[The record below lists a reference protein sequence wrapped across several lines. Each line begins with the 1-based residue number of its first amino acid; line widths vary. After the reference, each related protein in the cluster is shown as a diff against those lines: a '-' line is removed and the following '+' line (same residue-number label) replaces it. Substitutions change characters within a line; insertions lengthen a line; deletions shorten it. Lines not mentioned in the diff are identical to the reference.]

1 MLRHLGFLA
10 FVCALVFALAS
21 ITEAQTGYG
30 VDANGLLFSF
40 DVTAPGSIPITP
52 IGNVGFVPEGIDFRP
67 GTNQLYAIDVGT
79 PNTQLYTINIA
90 TAAAT
95 PVGAGFLTID
105 GGGAYNLSGNQ
116 HFGFDFNPS
125 TLMADNSMRIRLVAT
140 NNDNLRINSAT
151 GAIAVVDI
159 DLLIPPSSAPFVDA
173 AAYINNIPNQ
183 ATIATILYDMD
194 TRNMSLYTQNPPNNG
209 TLNLVGPFGA
219 AINDA
224 LVGIGFDIYTDPF
237 DADPTIGGDSAYA
250 VLKRTGTQNGAYL
263 LYQVNLATGGISN
276 GKLVGP
282 NGSPSD
288 FTGGFAMAPGVP
300 EPSTAVILF
309 AGCAIVAATRR
320 QTRRYTP

>member
-10 FVCALVFALAS
+10 CGCALVFALAS
-21 ITEAQTGYG
+21 VSEAQTGYG
-30 VDANGLLFSF
+30 VDGNGNLFSF

-105 GGGAYNLSGNQ
+105 AGGAYNLSGNQ

-140 NNDNLRINSAT
+140 NNDNLRVNSAT
-151 GAIAVVDI
+151 GAIAVVDV

-173 AAYINNIPNQ
+173 AAYINNNIPNP
-183 ATIATILYDMD
+183 ATITTTLYDMD

-219 AINDA
+219 GINDTI
-224 LVGIGFDIYTDPF
+224 VGIGFDIYTDPF
-237 DADPTIGGDSAYA
+237 DVDPTIGGDSAYA
-250 VLKRTGTQNGAYL
+250 VLKRTGTQNAAYL
-263 LYQVNLATGGISN
+263 LYQVNLATGEITN

-300 EPSTAVILF
+300 EPTSLLLVFSSLIGICF
-309 AGCAIVAATRR
+309 VRR
-320 QTRRYTP
+320 RP